1 MTELQSQRASAFPG
15 PTRSRPI
22 SSINKG
28 QFVGLGCVVA
38 TAFGWGLNWPAT
50 KFVLAIC
57 PPLSARG
64 VCGLAASITLL
75 AIVRVRGEAIGVPK
89 RLWGR
94 LASLSVLN
102 VSVWMGFT
110 TASMLWLP
118 AGQAATLAYT
128 MPIWTT
134 LLAWPLLADRPTW
147 RQVTATVLGVIAVAI
162 LVGGTGMAL
171 DSARLPGFALA
182 LSAAL
187 LFALGTILS
196 KRQPIPLPPVTLTGW
211 QVGIGSVPLLI
222 GGLCLEDANWL
233 AMPAIGWAALAYAAF
248 ISMGLCYLLWF
259 AAIRRL
265 SASTAAIGTLLTPVV
280 GVCASSLAL
289 GDPMTAAQVTAL
301 VFVAAGILL
310 AVSTPAKAGQSADRP
325 TQSRD
330 GRSSRASR

>member
-147 RQVTATVLGVIAVAI
+147 RQVTATVLGVDC
-162 LVGGTGMAL
+162 GS
-171 DSARLPGFALA
+171 D
-182 LSAAL
+182 
-187 LFALGTILS
+187 LG
-196 KRQPIPLPPVTLTGW
+196 RGYRH
-211 QVGIGSVPLLI
+211 GIGFRTATR
-222 GGLCLEDANWL
+222 LCPCSL
-233 AMPAIGWAALAYAAF
+233 
-248 ISMGLCYLLWF
+248 
-259 AAIRRL
+259 RRL
-265 SASTAAIGTLLTPVV
+265 AVRARHDIIETATNSIATGYVNRVAGRDRQRSTADRW
-280 GVCASSLAL
+280 S
-289 GDPMTAAQVTAL
+289 
-301 VFVAAGILL
+301 
-310 AVSTPAKAGQSADRP
+310 VS
-325 TQSRD
+325 
-330 GRSSRASR
+330 